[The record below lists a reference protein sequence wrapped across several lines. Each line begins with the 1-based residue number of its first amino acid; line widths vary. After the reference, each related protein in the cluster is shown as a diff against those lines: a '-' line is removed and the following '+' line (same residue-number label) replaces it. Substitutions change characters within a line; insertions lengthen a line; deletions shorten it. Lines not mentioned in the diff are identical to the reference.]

1 MSDGAGSAAW
11 RRAEAER
18 LLGFAAGAAIE
29 GGFGWLADDGTLLTT
44 DPRELWINARMTY
57 VFSEAHRRGFPAVD
71 DLARHGVG
79 ALLTDFRDPRPR
91 RLVPHASATTDRSTT
106 PSPAT
111 STPSWSW
118 RAARPRA
125 PGSRAARICSR
136 RPSRSTVATSGTTP
150 RVAASRSGRATG
162 RRVADYRGANSN
174 MHTVEAYLAA
184 GAVTRDDVWVDRAAS
199 IARAMVDVAEQ
210 HGWRLVEHFDAA
222 WTPLPAYN
230 RDRPRDPFR
239 PFGAT
244 PGHAFEWARLLTEV
258 YDATSARGPDPALIS
273 QRGGPRST
281 GRSRTP
287 TAASDGFCY
296 TTDWTGRPVV
306 AERFHWVACEAILAA
321 DALRRA
327 VPDDPRFATFYDAWW
342 RFADQHFVDRERGS
356 WWHELSPDLR
366 PVGDD
371 VAWQARRVPRV
382 QRLRAGRSGRPVG
395 STHTTDGRIRVIE
408 LTRGQEMALETA
420 DGQPLTRLRMGL
432 GWDKEPGAGFIVTG
446 LPDVDLDATAVQF
459 AGTQLFDIAFYNN
472 LETRDGSVV
481 HLGDNITGRGE
492 GDDEQLTVDL
502 GQVYPRVDT
511 ILFLVSSYQGHT
523 LDWIDNAYCRLVD
536 DQDVELARL
545 TLTEGVPRTGLVM
558 AKLFRDGEGWR
569 LRAIGQGVAVT
580 VPTESIDQLT
590 RFL

>member
-1 MSDGAGSAAW
+1 
-11 RRAEAER
+11 
-18 LLGFAAGAAIE
+18 
-29 GGFGWLADDGTLLTT
+29 
-44 DPRELWINARMTY
+44 
-57 VFSEAHRRGFPAVD
+57 
-71 DLARHGVG
+71 
-79 ALLTDFRDPRPR
+79 
-91 RLVPHASATTDRSTT
+91 
-106 PSPAT
+106 
-111 STPSWSW
+111 
-118 RAARPRA
+118 
-125 PGSRAARICSR
+125 
-136 RPSRSTVATSGTTP
+136 
-150 RVAASRSGRATG
+150 
-162 RRVADYRGANSN
+162 
-174 MHTVEAYLAA
+174 
-184 GAVTRDDVWVDRAAS
+184 
-199 IARAMVDVAEQ
+199 MVDVAEQ
-210 HGWRLVEHFDAA
+210 HDWRLVEHFDAA

-273 QRGGPRST
+273 SAVALFDRAVADTDGGVE
-281 GRSRTP
+281 
-287 TAASDGFCY
+287 GFCY

-321 DALRRA
+321 GALRRA
-327 VPDDPRFATFYDAWW
+327 VPDDPRFATLYDAWW
-342 RFADQHFVDRERGS
+342 RFADQHFVDREGGS
-356 WWHELSPDLR
+356 WWHELSPDLVPSATTWR
-366 PVGDD
+366 GKPDVYHAFNACVLGDPR
-371 VAWQARRVPRV
+371 APGRFEPHHRRE
-382 QRLRAGRSGRPVG
+382 
-395 STHTTDGRIRVIE
+395 DRVIE
-408 LTRGQEMALETA
+408 LTKGQEMALETA
-420 DGQPLTRLRMGL
+420 EGQPLTRLRMGL

-558 AKLFRDGEGWR
+558 AKLFRDGERWR